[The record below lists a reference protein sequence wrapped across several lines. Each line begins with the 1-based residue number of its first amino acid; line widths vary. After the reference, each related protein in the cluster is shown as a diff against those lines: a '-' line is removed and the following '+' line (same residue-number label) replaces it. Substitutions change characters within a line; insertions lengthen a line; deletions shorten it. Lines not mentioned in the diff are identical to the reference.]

1 MKGSVEETHVKP
13 NSLDVIK
20 FLLVGDSNVGKSCLL
35 LRYIDDTFT
44 PSFIS
49 TIGIDFKVK
58 TIQLTN
64 GKEVKVQIW
73 DTAGQERFRTI
84 TSAYYRGAM
93 GLVIVYDITS
103 KDSFDHVPYWM
114 DEVRTNANRDPV
126 KVLVGNKSDMVEGRV
141 IGETQGRTYAQQMG
155 YLFSETSAKS
165 GKNVKEL
172 FVELAEKVYAK
183 ETEQTKETETIT
195 LDSSTTKKEN
205 KSCC

>member
-1 MKGSVEETHVKP
+1 MEGP
-13 NSLDVIK
+13 LFSLDVLK
-20 FLLVGDSNVGKSCLL
+20 FLLIGDSNVGKSCLL
-35 LRYIDDTFT
+35 LRYVDDTFT

-64 GKEVKVQIW
+64 GKDVKLQIW

-93 GLVIVYDITS
+93 GLIIVYDVTNRE
-103 KDSFDHVPYWM
+103 SFDHLPYWM
-114 DEVRTNANRDPV
+114 EEVQANANRDPV
-126 KVLVGNKSDMVEGRV
+126 KVMVGNKSDMIDKRI
-141 IGETQGRTYAQQMG
+141 IGETQGRTYAQQRG

-172 FVELAEKVYAK
+172 FCELAEKVYAK
-183 ETEQTKETETIT
+183 ETKEHEKCQEETIA
-195 LDSSTTKKEN
+195 LESSATKKEN